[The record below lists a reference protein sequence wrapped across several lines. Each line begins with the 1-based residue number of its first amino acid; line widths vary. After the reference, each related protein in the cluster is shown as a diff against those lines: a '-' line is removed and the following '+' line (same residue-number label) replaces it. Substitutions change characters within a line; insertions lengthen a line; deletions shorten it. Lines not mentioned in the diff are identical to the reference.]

1 VLDRYI
7 LAKTADLVDAATRD
21 FDAYDLFSACA
32 NVRDFLDVLTNWYI
46 RRSRDRFWAGDTDAI
61 DTLHTVLETVCR
73 VAAPLLPLVADEV
86 YAGLTGGGSV
96 HLADWPADASLPSDR
111 SLVDAMD
118 RVRDVCSATLSVRK
132 AHGRRVRLP
141 LRSLTVSFAG
151 AEALRPYV
159 DIIAD
164 EVNVKSVVLSTEAA
178 SDASYVLQPIPA
190 ALGPRL
196 GPRTQEVIRAVKS
209 GNWKKDGDRVIA
221 GDIELFEGEYTLKLA
236 AAEGSASTTL
246 AGGDGTISLDTEVTP
261 ELAAEGTARDLI
273 RLVQQA
279 RRDAGLDVSDRIAVT
294 LGVPESVRRQIQ
306 PHLDMVAA
314 ETLADSVSFGVG
326 EPNASLDD
334 DHVHIGVTR
343 TR

>member
-1 VLDRYI
+1 
-7 LAKTADLVDAATRD
+7 
-21 FDAYDLFSACA
+21 
-32 NVRDFLDVLTNWYI
+32 
-46 RRSRDRFWAGDTDAI
+46 
-61 DTLHTVLETVCR
+61 VLETVCR
-73 VAAPLLPLVADEV
+73 VAAPLLPLVTDEV
-86 YAGLTGGGSV
+86 YGGLTGGGSV
-96 HLADWPADASLPSDR
+96 HLADWPAISSLPTDR
-111 SLVDAMD
+111 ALVDAMD

-178 SDASYVLQPIPA
+178 SDASFVLQPIPA

-196 GPRTQEVIRAVKS
+196 GPRTQEVIRAVKA

-221 GDIELFEGEYTLKLA
+221 GDIELFDGEYTLKLA

-246 AGGDGTISLDTEVTP
+246 SGGDGTITLDTEVTP

-279 RRDAGLDVSDRIAVT
+279 RRDAGLDVSDRIDVT

-314 ETLADSVSFGVG
+314 ETLADSVSFGAG

-334 DHVHIGVTR
+334 DDVHIGVTR